1 MKYFDN
7 IIGQDALKRKLGFYL
22 DAFANTQ
29 RLPFLLF
36 QGPKGFGKTLFA
48 RNVAKHLTN
57 RDGSKRQFLEL
68 NCSIIRNNQMFFEN
82 IFLQYLHNRPTI
94 VLFDECHNLPKD
106 LAQALLT
113 ICNTEKESVRDFAWD
128 QSTYS
133 FDFTK
138 LVFMFATT
146 EPDKLFGPLKDRFD
160 IVDFENYTREDIK
173 SIISTNCDNVVFKG
187 DVMDK
192 IASNVRGNARSCVK
206 MAEQISTYANK
217 VGKLIFDDA
226 DWKSLS
232 YSLNLMPYGLTNT
245 EVMVLRELNKRGS
258 CSLNMLASA
267 TGLSRTALQRDTEQY
282 LLKCDFI
289 RIDGKRK
296 ITDHGQ
302 KVLEALK

>member
-1 MKYFDN
+1 MSYFDD
-7 IIGQDALKRKLGFYL
+7 IVGQEALKRKLSFYL
-22 DAFANTQ
+22 DAFKTTQ

-48 RNVAKHLTN
+48 RNVARNLLN

-68 NCSIIRNNQMFFEN
+68 NCSVIRNNQMFFEN

-94 VLFDECHNLPKD
+94 VLFDECHNLPRD

-113 ICNTEKESVRDFAWD
+113 ICNTEKDSVRDFAWD
-128 QSTYS
+128 QSTYT

-146 EPDKLFGPLKDRFD
+146 EPDRLFGPLKDRFD
-160 IVDFENYTREDIK
+160 IVDFENYTKSDIK
-173 SIISTNCDNVVFKG
+173 QIISSNCEDVEFKG
-187 DVMDK
+187 TIMDN
-192 IASNVRGNARSCVK
+192 IADNVRGNARSCVK
-206 MAEQISTYANK
+206 MAEQIATYCSK
-217 VGKLIFDDA
+217 VGKVSFDA
-226 DWKSLS
+226 NDWKSLS
-232 YSLNLMPYGLTNT
+232 HSLNLLPYGMTNT
-245 EVMVLRELNKRGS
+245 EVMVLRELQKRGS

-296 ITDHGQ
+296 ITDLGQ
-302 KVLEALK
+302 RVLASI